1 MFYIRTAVRCVVLKV
16 LCIHVFVFNV
26 DPRIFNI
33 RNFVSYVDALIT
45 LCKYYK
51 KNQPYNNYKQLGY
64 LYKRVQIN
72 QLSVLYQLVQLI
84 QTLDTET
91 RK

>member
-1 MFYIRTAVRCVVLKV
+1 M
-16 LCIHVFVFNV
+16 
-26 DPRIFNI
+26 DPRIF
-33 RNFVSYVDALIT
+33 NFVSYVDALIM

-72 QLSVLYQLVQLI
+72 QLSVLYKLVQLI

-91 RK
+91 RQVS